1 MSECAR
7 VSQLVPVHVLVC
19 TFEIHEIFAPFYFLP
34 LQFWQ
39 AIKLFKTAQ
48 IQNLF
53 FFFTELCCLERVSII
68 DSNVWVNLTHGRTVF
83 KTWRKMAKK
92 NRGKK

>member
-48 IQNLF
+48 IQNLVF
-53 FFFTELCCLERVSII
+53 FFYRVVLFRKSV
-68 DSNVWVNLTHGRTVF
+68 NVWVNLTHGRTVF

-92 NRGKK
+92 TRGKK